1 MLLVPRVVLV
11 AGPEGGWGVRRAGVS
26 GRLRLPLVLVAV
38 AVAYGTAGYQVV
50 EGWGALDAF
59 YMTVTTLTT
68 VGYGE
73 VHPLDAA
80 GKLFTIS
87 LLALGVVALAA
98 AVSAFTQLVA
108 GGELAIWLRRKRMD
122 TSLGRM
128 HGHYIVCA
136 YGRVGRA
143 AVAQLRGDGVPC
155 LVIEAKPELT
165 ALLDDH
171 GVPHLAGDP
180 AQEAVLRRARVEQA
194 SGLLCAVDSDAVNV
208 YITLTARA
216 MNPQLTIVARAS
228 DPESAGTLRRAGAD
242 QVVSPYDVSGSRM
255 GVLAVHPEI
264 VSFLDMVRVAPG
276 WRLEEVEVRPAARL
290 DGASIGSIRA
300 AHPGVR
306 ILAVTQPGA
315 DAVAFPASEMTL
327 GPGDLVL
334 LLGPAAAVQAAAG

>member
-1 MLLVPRVVLV
+1 
-11 AGPEGGWGVRRAGVS
+11 VRRAGVFA
-26 GRLRLPLVLVAV
+26 RLRLPVVLVAV
-38 AVAYGTAGYQVV
+38 AVAYGTVGYQVV
-50 EGWGALDAF
+50 EGWRLLDAF
-59 YMTVTTLTT
+59 YMTVITLTT

-98 AVSAFTQLVA
+98 AISAFTQLVA
-108 GGELAIWLRRKRMD
+108 GGELASWLRRKRMD

-143 AVAQLRGDGVPC
+143 AVAQLRADGVSC
-155 LVIEAKPELT
+155 LVVEPKPELA
-165 ALLDDH
+165 ALLEDH
-171 GVPHLAGDP
+171 QVPHLTGDP
-180 AQEAVLRRARVEQA
+180 TQEAVLRRGGVEQA
-194 SGLLCAVDSDAVNV
+194 SGLLCAVDSDAINV

-228 DPESAGTLRRAGAD
+228 DPGSAGTLRRAGAD
-242 QVVSPYDVSGSRM
+242 HVVSPYDVSGSRM
-255 GVLAVHPEI
+255 GVLAVHPAI
-264 VSFLDMVRVAPG
+264 VNFLDMVRVAPG
-276 WRLEEVEVRPAARL
+276 WRLEEIEVRPAARL
-290 DGASIGSIRA
+290 DGTTIGQIRA
-300 AHPGVR
+300 AHPEVR
-306 ILAVTQPGA
+306 ILAVTQRGVG
-315 DAVAFPASEMTL
+315 AVALPAHEMTL